1 MTNFFTQLA
10 GRTLGLTPIVQPRID
25 SMFVPEVGSEAIVE
39 SASASAKSATPESIA
54 PSHTSLTANSPL
66 VNSDR
71 PTLPIAHAPR
81 SIAPAIGHYRTDQ
94 AVSDQSDVR
103 SILDIYPAGD
113 RGVPDA
119 RSLPETNFASLDR
132 AASPP
137 AMPQESNLSTP
148 SQQKKQPSTAP
159 PDVILSEDSASTVLP
174 KVPVSSAIE
183 PNRLQARSNVER
195 ASDQLQSSHAIDS
208 ANLPSISPDRV
219 DAAQVLIKNAAQTV
233 SQTERILVDREVRHE
248 QTIFTP
254 PPPSIQPIDRAEQQP
269 ASTVPPVVVPRQA
282 ATLLPIVTPRLERSQ
297 RPEEKAAPPPPT
309 IQVTI
314 GRIEVRAV
322 PPPAPPRPR
331 VTTPPARLSLEDYL
345 RSRSGGER

>member
-10 GRTLGLTPIVQPRID
+10 ARTLGLTPIVQPRID

-39 SASASAKSATPESIA
+39 PTAASAEFVTPESIA
-54 PSHTSLTANSPL
+54 PFPLAADFPL

-71 PTLPIAHAPR
+71 PTLPLAHAQR
-81 SIAPAIGHYRTDQ
+81 SIAPAIAPSRTDQ
-94 AVSDQSDVR
+94 AVSDVR
-103 SILDIYPAGD
+103 SSPDIRPAGN
-113 RGVPDA
+113 RVVPDA
-119 RSLPETNFASLDR
+119 RSLPETNFAPLDR

-137 AMPQESNLSTP
+137 AMPQKSNLSSS

-159 PDVILSEDSASTVLP
+159 PDVILSEDSASTILP
-174 KVPVSSAIE
+174 KAPVSPAIA
-183 PNRLQARSNVER
+183 PDKLQARSDVER
-195 ASDQLQSSHAIDS
+195 SIDRLHSSQSIDS
-208 ANLPSISPDRV
+208 ADLPSISPSRV

-269 ASTVPPVVVPRQA
+269 ASTVPPVVIPRQT
-282 ATLLPIVTPRLERSQ
+282 ATLLPIVTPRIEQSR
-297 RPEEKAAPPPPT
+297 RPEESAPPPPT

-314 GRIEVRAV
+314 GRIEVRAM
-322 PPPAPPRPR
+322 PPPAPSRPR